1 MAQRR
6 PAIETKSITE
16 VRSNL
21 SAVTKEVY
29 AGEARIA
36 VKKSDIPLQ
45 GVVSIQDLRRLKRLE
60 KDREEWKDMLDRFRV
75 AFQDVPSEELERE
88 IEKAIAE
95 DRRER
100 REARALAAA
109 ENSVAQ

>member
-45 GVVSIQDLRRLKRLE
+45 GVVSIDDLGRLQRH
-60 KDREEWKDMLDRFRV
+60 REQMRELQEVRESMAHALR
-75 AFQDVPSEELERE
+75 DVSEEELEHE
-88 IEKAIAE
+88 IETALTA
-95 DRRER
+95 DRQER
-100 REARALAAA
+100 RAAKSRAATAR
-109 ENSVAQ
+109 